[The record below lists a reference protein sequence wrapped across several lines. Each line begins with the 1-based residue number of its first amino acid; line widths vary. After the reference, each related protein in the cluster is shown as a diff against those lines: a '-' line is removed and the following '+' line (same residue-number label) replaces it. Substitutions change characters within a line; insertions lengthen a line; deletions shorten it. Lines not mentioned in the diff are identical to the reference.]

1 MHNSLCNTQD
11 TEENRRKYARKDDLR
26 VVYTVVIKLSRGG
39 TTSMRIIGEE
49 ALDYKETPGTGV
61 CFLSDLWHR
70 TEMAS
75 QGTTKLTIFF
85 GVRL

>member
-1 MHNSLCNTQD
+1 M
-11 TEENRRKYARKDDLR
+11 R

-39 TTSMRIIGEE
+39 ATSMRVIGEE
-49 ALDYKETPGTGV
+49 PLDYKTTPGTGV

-70 TEMAS
+70 TETAS
-75 QGTTKLTIFF
+75 EGTTKLTIFF

>member
-1 MHNSLCNTQD
+1 MCTQD
-11 TEENRRKYARKDDLR
+11 TEENRRKHARKDDLR

-39 TTSMRIIGEE
+39 DTSMRIIGEG
-49 ALDYKETPGTGV
+49 AIKYHATPGTGV

-70 TEMAS
+70 TETAS
-75 QGTTKLTIFF
+75 EGTTKLTIFF

>member
-1 MHNSLCNTQD
+1 
-11 TEENRRKYARKDDLR
+11 
-26 VVYTVVIKLSRGG
+26 
-39 TTSMRIIGEE
+39 MRIIGEE
-49 ALDYKETPGTGV
+49 AIKYHATPGTGV